1 MMAAKALRLALM
13 PPELHA
19 EDRMMLPLLAPDAAL
34 FLDIDGT
41 LIDFVP
47 RPEEARVAPA
57 LLDRLDAL
65 RRALDGALA
74 LVSGRKLADI
84 DRLFAPLTFA
94 AGGQHGS
101 EARLAPG
108 VEVEVFVSPERPL
121 AAVLEHVEPFLARH
135 PRVRI
140 ERKGL
145 STAFHYRDAVELA
158 PELRAVLESAVAP
171 FEDTLHLLDSHLCYD
186 VRARHA
192 NKGKIV
198 ERFLAAA
205 PFAGRVPVYVGD
217 DWTDEDGFTAA
228 LAANG
233 RAIRVGA
240 PRPTLAREELSDPSA
255 VRRWLEE
262 SLATLRR

>member
-1 MMAAKALRLALM
+1 MVTQGANPLALM

-34 FLDIDGT
+34 FLDVDGT
-41 LIDFVP
+41 LIEFVP
-47 RPEEARVAPA
+47 RPEEARVPPA
-57 LLDRLDAL
+57 LLDTLAAL

-84 DRLFAPLTFA
+84 DRLFAPLTLA

-101 EARLAPG
+101 EARVAPG
-108 VEVEVFVSPERPL
+108 AAVEVFVSPERPL

-135 PRVRI
+135 PRVRV

-158 PELRAVLESAVAP
+158 AELRAVLDAAVAP
-171 FEDTLHLLDSHLCYD
+171 FPDTLHLLDSHLCYD

-192 NKGKIV
+192 NKGKVI
-198 ERFLAAA
+198 ERFLAVP

-228 LAANG
+228 LAGNG

-240 PRPTLAREELSDPSA
+240 PRPTLAREELSDPAA
-255 VRRWLEE
+255 VRRWLEA
-262 SLATLRR
+262 SLAALQR